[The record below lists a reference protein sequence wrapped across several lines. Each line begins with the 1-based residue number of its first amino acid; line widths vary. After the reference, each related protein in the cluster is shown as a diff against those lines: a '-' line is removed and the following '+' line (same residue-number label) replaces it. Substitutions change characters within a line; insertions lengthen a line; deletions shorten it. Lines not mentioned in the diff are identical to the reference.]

1 MLIFRYNL
9 TDKSSSEGRKKLNP
23 ASSKKNSE
31 IFSKIYHAI
40 RMKTTHFYRRVH
52 FSVIEIEQDW
62 QHNKIV
68 IPLKLPVSKGEQCD
82 LGLRSQKKKSLRK
95 MSS

>member
-1 MLIFRYNL
+1 
-9 TDKSSSEGRKKLNP
+9 
-23 ASSKKNSE
+23 
-31 IFSKIYHAI
+31 
-40 RMKTTHFYRRVH
+40 MKTTHFYRRVH

-82 LGLRSQKKKSLRK
+82 LGLRSQKKKITSKKCHLEEK
-95 MSS
+95 KKTGELNHTFQDTSVVMNKCNYYDT